1 MNIVNLKVEELIPYI
16 NNPRNNTE
24 AVDKV
29 AASIKEFGF
38 KVPIVID
45 KDNVV
50 VTGHTRLLASKKLG
64 LQEVPCVIA
73 DDLSP
78 AQIKAFRIAD
88 NKVSEY
94 AEWDEDMLKVELEEL
109 EEMNF
114 DLDSV
119 SIDFSDFDM
128 ALDLE
133 DTEEGQEQ
141 EENIYTKEI
150 NIPQYEITGECPQL
164 EELVNE
170 EKTKSLIERIE
181 KSDIPNDIKEFL
193 IKASYRHLAFNY
205 KNVAEYYAHADKE
218 VQELMEESALVIID
232 YNDAIK
238 NGYVQIKKAI
248 DSIVE
253 EGIANEE

>member
-94 AEWDEDMLKVELEEL
+94 AQWDEDMLKVELEEL

-128 ALDLE
+128 GLDLE

-150 NIPQYEITGECPQL
+150 NIPQYEITGECPKL

-205 KNVAEYYAHADKE
+205 QNIAEYYAHADKE

-232 YNDAIK
+232 YNDAIR

-253 EGIANEE
+253 EGIENEE

>member
-1 MNIVNLKVEELIPYI
+1 MKVEELIPYI

-38 KVPIVID
+38 KVPLVID

-94 AEWDEDMLKVELEEL
+94 AQWDEDMLKVELEEL

-128 ALDLE
+128 DLDLE

-150 NIPQYEITGECPQL
+150 NIPQY
-164 EELVNE
+164 
-170 EKTKSLIERIE
+170 
-181 KSDIPNDIKEFL
+181 
-193 IKASYRHLAFNY
+193 
-205 KNVAEYYAHADKE
+205 
-218 VQELMEESALVIID
+218 
-232 YNDAIK
+232 
-238 NGYVQIKKAI
+238 
-248 DSIVE
+248 
-253 EGIANEE
+253 

>member
-73 DDLSP
+73 DDLTD

-88 NKVSEY
+88 NRVSECWIV
-94 AEWDEDMLKVELEEL
+94 WDKNNGASDQTDCELAWANFRSVVRQFTMASEKTNRVHPTQKPVDLLEYLIKTYTNEGELVLDFTMGSGSTGVAALNTNRKFIGIELDENYFNISKKRLEEAKQIS
-109 EEMNF
+109 F
-114 DLDSV
+114 
-119 SIDFSDFDM
+119 
-128 ALDLE
+128 
-133 DTEEGQEQ
+133 
-141 EENIYTKEI
+141 
-150 NIPQYEITGECPQL
+150 
-164 EELVNE
+164 
-170 EKTKSLIERIE
+170 
-181 KSDIPNDIKEFL
+181 
-193 IKASYRHLAFNY
+193 FNT
-205 KNVAEYYAHADKE
+205 
-218 VQELMEESALVIID
+218 
-232 YNDAIK
+232 
-238 NGYVQIKKAI
+238 
-248 DSIVE
+248 
-253 EGIANEE
+253 

>member
-94 AEWDEDMLKVELEEL
+94 AQWDEDMLKVELEEL

-128 ALDLE
+128 GLDLE

-141 EENIYTKEI
+141 GENIYTKEI
-150 NIPQYEITGECPQL
+150 NIPQYEITGECPKL

-205 KNVAEYYAHADKE
+205 QNVAEYYAHADKE

-232 YNDAIK
+232 YNDAIR
-238 NGYVQIKKAI
+238 NGYVQIKEAI
-248 DSIVE
+248 NEMIE
-253 EGIANEE
+253 EGVNNEE

>member
-94 AEWDEDMLKVELEEL
+94 AQWDEDMLKVELEEL

-128 ALDLE
+128 GLDLE

-150 NIPQYEITGECPQL
+150 NIPQYEITGECPKL

-205 KNVAEYYAHADKE
+205 QNVAEYYAHADKE

-232 YNDAIK
+232 YNDAIR

>member
-64 LQEVPCVIA
+64 LEEVPCVIA

-94 AEWDEDMLKVELEEL
+94 AKWDEDM
-109 EEMNF
+109 
-114 DLDSV
+114 S
-119 SIDFSDFDM
+119 
-128 ALDLE
+128 
-133 DTEEGQEQ
+133 
-141 EENIYTKEI
+141 
-150 NIPQYEITGECPQL
+150 
-164 EELVNE
+164 
-170 EKTKSLIERIE
+170 
-181 KSDIPNDIKEFL
+181 
-193 IKASYRHLAFNY
+193 
-205 KNVAEYYAHADKE
+205 HADKE
-218 VQELMEESALVIID
+218 VQELEENKDL
-232 YNDAIK
+232 N
-238 NGYVQIKKAI
+238 
-248 DSIVE
+248 
-253 EGIANEE
+253 

>member
-1 MNIVNLKVEELIPYI
+1 MNIVNFKVEELIPYI
-16 NNPRNNTE
+16 NNPRNNND

-94 AEWDEDMLKVELEEL
+94 AQWDEDMLKVELEEL

-128 ALDLE
+128 GLDLE

-150 NIPQYEITGECPQL
+150 NIPQYEITGECPKL

-205 KNVAEYYAHADKE
+205 QNVAEYYAHADKE

-232 YNDAIK
+232 YNDAIR

>member
-16 NNPRNNTE
+16 NNPRDNTE

-94 AEWDEDMLKVELEEL
+94 AQWDEDMLKVELEEL

-119 SIDFSDFDM
+119 NIDFSDFDM

-205 KNVAEYYAHADKE
+205 QNVAEYYAHADKE

-232 YNDAIK
+232 YNDAIR
-238 NGYVQIKKAI
+238 NGYVQIKEAI
-248 DSIVE
+248 NEMIE
-253 EGIANEE
+253 EGVNNEE